1 MRFVQTTIA
10 IIVFIIKRTA
20 FSGCSSGARASLVYF
35 TLINSVVIM
44 LKVMAEEI
52 AAKTAD
58 AATASAATKAVDDR
72 VFRITEESE
81 SALNIASSFLV

>member
-10 IIVFIIKRTA
+10 IIVFLIKRTA

-44 LKVMAEEI
+44 LEVMAEEI

-58 AATASAATKAVDDR
+58 ATKAEATIEVAADR
-72 VFRITEESE
+72 VMATTE
-81 SALNIASSFLV
+81 VR